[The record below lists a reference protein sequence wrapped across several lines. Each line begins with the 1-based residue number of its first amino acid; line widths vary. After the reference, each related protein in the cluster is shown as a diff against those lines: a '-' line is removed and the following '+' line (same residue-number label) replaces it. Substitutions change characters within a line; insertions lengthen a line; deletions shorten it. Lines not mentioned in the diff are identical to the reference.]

1 MGVFNR
7 RNALVG
13 WAAWQ
18 IGKRVMKQKARNAV
32 PGTVE
37 GSRKPNLSA
46 ILLGVA
52 AVAGALA
59 FWWKRG
65 SGDDDLDSPPG

>member
-7 RNALVG
+7 RNALLG
-13 WAAWQ
+13 WTAWQ
-18 IGKRVMKQKARNAV
+18 IGKRVMKQKARDAV

-46 ILLGVA
+46 VFLGLV

-59 FWWKRG
+59 FWWKRN
-65 SGDDDLDSPPG
+65 SGDDALDY